1 MWELHGAYVTCWAS
15 VYLGGVH
22 LSTQVG
28 VTWDAEIRMSRGV
41 WAGWDGVSPSGLLR
55 PSPAGCFLLSLH
67 PRPPAQ
73 KTAPCPPTESTGPK
87 KFENHPATHSCSQQF
102 PESELSVSLLPPQ
115 ALHLFEPTACP
126 VVFPAVQSPQW
137 PAGPPR
143 PPPGTPTC
151 VMCVRGGP
159 WRCAV
164 FGHHESG

>member
-1 MWELHGAYVTCWAS
+1 MWGLHGACVTRWAS
-15 VYLGGVH
+15 VYLGGVR

-28 VTWDAEIRMSRGV
+28 VTWDSEIRMSRGV

-87 KFENHPATHSCSQQF
+87 KFENRPATHSCSQQF
-102 PESELSVSLLPPQ
+102 PESEFSVPLLPPQ

-126 VVFPAVQSPQW
+126 MVFLQSNPHSGLQAPPDLPQE
-137 PAGPPR
+137 R
-143 PPPGTPTC
+143 PL
-151 VMCVRGGP
+151 V
-159 WRCAV
+159 
-164 FGHHESG
+164 